1 MTNQK
6 LPGTGNGG
14 DAMKMNE
21 VEISTTVE
29 ATLDKTMQTKD
40 STMKN
45 DVASTL
51 NDDKGMGRFT
61 TLDDEVPCDDVTQ
74 KVKSKGNL
82 PVSSATV
89 APVSTDSTFQTV
101 THNMSNVAETVTSVG
116 KEVAYTAESIVNT
129 ATNNMPHVAE
139 TVTPVGEKAAYTADH
154 TTDTLTSNLSKA
166 AETVTP
172 VVKEVGY
179 TADPTVITSTNNMPH
194 VAETVTP
201 VGEKAAYTAD
211 HTTDTLTSNL
221 SKAAETVTP
230 VVKEVGYTADPTV
243 NTSTNNMPH
252 VAETV
257 TPVGE
262 KAAYAADHTTDTLTN
277 ITSNAVMTVTPAVD
291 MVAETSMETVVNTT
305 PYVTKTVA
313 PVAKTATDT
322 VAYTATSPTAT
333 TPIPASI
340 PTPLATTIPASS
352 YDIVGQIVDKT
363 TGVEAPSTMPPATT
377 APTTIGVATTEQSLH
392 RDEEEETDSSLLI
405 SQTSADETDLDSD
418 QSIPTSKEITS
429 VDDNADSE
437 DSDSEDSDS
446 EDSDSEDSDSKDRET
461 GGNSVPARKS
471 SLSSGN
477 VSKKPLTT
485 TSPATKAMKSD
496 DSASFAP
503 DAVDRN
509 SGLHS
514 EKSGFTFASPP
525 PADSAFKSAA
535 MKGSS
540 VSDISKPQ
548 PKKTTLR
555 PEHSAPTEV
564 PAQPFLQV
572 PVETAPKVPVETA
585 PQVPVE
591 TAPQAPV
598 ETAPQVP
605 VQTAPQVPIETAPQ
619 VPLETAPQVLVE
631 TAPQVPIE
639 TAPQVPVETAP
650 QVPAPTAPQAPAPTV
665 PQVPVS
671 PVQAEAA
678 TASPLSITSDSGLES
693 VEAQAQRAAAVSG
706 DKKDVSSLL
715 LVGVAGFG
723 CVAIIAIVA
732 FMKKPNHVTDETIG
746 PDGERISTTAA
757 MEACNFEGSISND
770 PLGTRYSSI
779 VMITPNGDGMCIL

>member
-6 LPGTGNGG
+6 IPGTGNGG

-21 VEISTTVE
+21 VEISTVE
-29 ATLDKTMQTKD
+29 STLDKTMQTKD
-40 STMKN
+40 STVKN
-45 DVASTL
+45 VALTL
-51 NDDKGMGRFT
+51 NDDKGMGRST

-74 KVKSKGNL
+74 KMKSKGNL
-82 PVSSATV
+82 PGSSATV
-89 APVSTDSTFQTV
+89 APDITDSTIQTV
-101 THNMSNVAETVTSVG
+101 THNMSNVAETVTPVG
-116 KEVAYTAESIVNT
+116 KEVAYAADHTT
-129 ATNNMPHVAE
+129 DTLTNNLANVAE
-139 TVTPVGEKAAYTADH
+139 TVTPVGEKAAYTAD
-154 TTDTLTSNLSKA
+154 S
-166 AETVTP
+166 TVN
-172 VVKEVGY
+172 
-179 TADPTVITSTNNMPH
+179 TATNNMPTRSGDS
-194 VAETVTP
+194 VSSETVTS
-201 VGEKAAYTAD
+201 A
-211 HTTDTLTSNL
+211 
-221 SKAAETVTP
+221 
-230 VVKEVGYTADPTV
+230 
-243 NTSTNNMPH
+243 
-252 VAETV
+252 
-257 TPVGE
+257 GE

-277 ITSNAVMTVTPAVD
+277 ITSNAVMTVTPAVE

-377 APTTIGVATTEQSLH
+377 APTTTGVATTEQSLH
-392 RDEEEETDSSLLI
+392 RDEEEETESSLLI

-429 VDDNADSE
+429 VDDNADNEDSDSEDSDSE

-477 VSKKPLTT
+477 VAKKPLTT
-485 TSPATKAMKSD
+485 TSPATKTMKSD

-525 PADSAFKSAA
+525 PADSAFKPAA

-540 VSDISKPQ
+540 VSDISKPE

-564 PAQPFLQV
+564 PAQPFSQV

-585 PQVPVE
+585 PQVAVE
-591 TAPQAPV
+591 TAPQVPV

-619 VPLETAPQVLVE
+619 VP
-631 TAPQVPIE
+631 
-639 TAPQVPVETAP
+639 VETAP
-650 QVPAPTAPQAPAPTV
+650 QVPAQIAPQAPAPTVPQAPAPTV
-665 PQVPVS
+665 PQVPGS